1 MKNNVLF
8 ASLTGIINAAAINL
22 CGLFFSSTPESL
34 KVASNLSQL
43 ITPFLALLLIK
54 LYTKIDHPPA
64 LLRQEAA
71 IAVAI
76 KTCRKHLKDKDAPE
90 EFKKQTREQLTELML
105 KQQKLRVDFESNH
118 NYESRLENLDAPQS
132 PER

>member
-1 MKNNVLF
+1 MKNNMLF
-8 ASLTGIINAAAINL
+8 ASLTAIINAAAINL
-22 CGLFFSSTPESL
+22 CDLLFSSTPESL

-43 ITPFLALLLIK
+43 ITPFLALLLIR

-76 KTCRKHLKDKDAPE
+76 KICRKHLKDKDAPE
-90 EFKKQTREQLTELML
+90 EFKKQTREQLSELML
-105 KQQKLRVDFESNH
+105 KQQKLRVDFESTNS
-118 NYESRLENLDAPQS
+118 YESSLESRDTSQT
-132 PER
+132 ER